1 MYLPK
6 DPNSVSREIS
16 SRRRSVAASLSLFQK
31 PFTSDQQLSDTSDG
45 ENKSIKDHGLSRRK
59 YDEKNETKDK
69 CSHDTYKHG
78 REGRRLLCP
87 WCISESSLTPRSSN
101 SDIFDDEASKKSY
114 FKNDVSRE
122 LYVLDDRLYDYIEEN
137 ARLVDDQSDDAG
149 YLSYELLEPGQ
160 FLRYC
165 VKVSQLVS
173 ALTDDDYFLDNSSE
187 ESSNVKNVI
196 DTEKADGL
204 KYDDATKYGHYRKV
218 KTYPCH
224 VSLVVKY

>member
-6 DPNSVSREIS
+6 DPSSVSREIS

-31 PFTSDQQLSDTSDG
+31 PFSSDQQLSDTSDG
-45 ENKSIKDHGLSRRK
+45 ENKSIKDHGSLRRK
-59 YDEKNETKDK
+59 YDDKNETKNE

-78 REGRRLLCP
+78 KEGRRLLCP

-101 SDIFDDEASKKSY
+101 SDIFDDEASKKFY

-149 YLSYELLEPGQ
+149 FLSYELLEPGQ
-160 FLRYC
+160 FL
-165 VKVSQLVS
+165 
-173 ALTDDDYFLDNSSE
+173 
-187 ESSNVKNVI
+187 
-196 DTEKADGL
+196 
-204 KYDDATKYGHYRKV
+204 
-218 KTYPCH
+218 
-224 VSLVVKY
+224 